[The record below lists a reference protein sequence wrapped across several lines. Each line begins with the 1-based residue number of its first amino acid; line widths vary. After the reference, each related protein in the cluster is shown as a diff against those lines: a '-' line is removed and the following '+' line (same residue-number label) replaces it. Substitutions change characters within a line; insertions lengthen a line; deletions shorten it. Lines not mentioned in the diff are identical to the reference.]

1 MCAWNLKGKVA
12 LVTGGSKG
20 IGKAVVKEFIQLGA
34 RVVFTGRKEED
45 ILELAAE
52 YAEDGTIVHG
62 LVSDASKAEDRDR
75 LKQFLNE
82 EFGRLDILVHNA
94 GINIRKR
101 AGDYSEEEYMRVLNI
116 NLIAPFELSRQL
128 FPLLEKGINP
138 SIINVAS
145 VAARFDVTTGTPYGM
160 SKAGLLQQ
168 TRNLAVEWA
177 ASGIRVNAVSPWF
190 TVTPLTSGLL
200 EQKERMDTIIQRT
213 PLKRVAQP
221 EEVASVIAFLAMEK
235 ASYITGQNITI
246 DGGMSVSAF

>member
-1 MCAWNLKGKVA
+1 MSNWNLRNKVA

-20 IGKAVVKEFIQLGA
+20 IGKATVEEFLALGA
-34 RVVFTGRKEED
+34 RVIFTARQEAD
-45 ILELAAE
+45 IRELEALSKDKGHE
-52 YAEDGTIVHG
+52 LLGV
-62 LVSDASKAEDRDR
+62 VSDVAVSGDREKLVELIR
-75 LKQFLNE
+75 NKY
-82 EFGRLDILVHNA
+82 GHLDILVNNA
-94 GINIRKR
+94 GINIRKK
-101 AGDYSEEEYMRVLNI
+101 AGEYTEEEYMRILRI

-128 FPLLEKGINP
+128 YALLEKGDQP

-145 VAARFDVTTGTPYGM
+145 VAARFDVRTGTPYGM

-177 ASGIRVNAVSPWF
+177 AAGIRVNAVSPWF

-200 EQKERMDTIIQRT
+200 GQQDRMGPVLEVT
-213 PLKRVAQP
+213 PMKRVAQP
-221 EEVASVIAFLAMEK
+221 GEVASVIAFLAMDK